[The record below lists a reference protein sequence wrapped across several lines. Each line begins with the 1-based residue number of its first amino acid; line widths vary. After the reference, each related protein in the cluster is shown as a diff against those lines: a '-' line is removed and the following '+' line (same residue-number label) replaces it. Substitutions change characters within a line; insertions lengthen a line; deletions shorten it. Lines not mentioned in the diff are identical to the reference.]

1 MDMKQDLE
9 RNIKEHIRIREP
21 GDGGNYRLC
30 EPNVSLNVGLMDC
43 KWHHCFVAE
52 TRFCEYRHWLKQLNK
67 LAGDF
72 L

>member
-1 MDMKQDLE
+1 MNMKQDLE

-43 KWHHCFVAE
+43 K
-52 TRFCEYRHWLKQLNK
+52 
-67 LAGDF
+67 
-72 L
+72 